1 MKNLALSALTVL
13 FFSVLPG
20 CIVISSTKHDSQHQT
35 PAQPPQCMPD
45 QDRTSIMTQ
54 IDTAIKMPSSS
65 AENVLKAIASRPDL
79 SAAEQQYLAEKVQKL
94 PSSSQEKVLLI
105 LATTPPRQP
114 QPAGN
119 QPKHAP
125 QPIAP
130 ADPNK

>member
-1 MKNLALSALTVL
+1 
-13 FFSVLPG
+13 
-20 CIVISSTKHDSQHQT
+20 
-35 PAQPPQCMPD
+35 
-45 QDRTSIMTQ
+45 MTQ